1 MPRYRFIYLPD
12 DVETFEDL
20 PDDEAA
26 CYEAAAIAR
35 DLGRKR
41 RRMGNRNAEEILLTC
56 HPALSLGEPKG
67 ACNVETHRCRCFCS
81 GRYC

>member
-1 MPRYRFIYLPD
+1 MPRYRFYLPN

-35 DLGRKR
+35 DLGRA
-41 RRMGNRNAEEILLTC
+41 N
-56 HPALSLGEPKG
+56 G
-67 ACNVETHRCRCFCS
+67 AAGCVEVTKDDGSVVLDVPTLS
-81 GRYC
+81 GRLMVS

>member
-35 DLGRKR
+35 DLGRT
-41 RRMGNRNAEEILLTC
+41 N
-56 HPALSLGEPKG
+56 G
-67 ACNVETHRCRCFCS
+67 AAGCVEVTKEDGS
-81 GRYC
+81 AVVDVPIPSYGRVSS